1 MPAWPNCEWLL
12 FSMVC
17 VRVAISLCTS
27 NPTTTAT
34 PLTPSLRLTGS
45 VWGFRKP
52 LCWLLRLTHAHMH
65 AHTHM
70 KTRVEGCLVG
80 PSWHAVG
87 HQTVWSAIC
96 HNTGKN
102 NYIETVCLAV
112 HAARLDEATII
123 ILEEDANILKFKLQF
138 TFTSYPGRV
147 SLNNTH
153 GLLLLLISI
162 NLISH
167 QHPAQGIS
175 FVMCVFSHKDF
186 YSPRVDETHSN
197 SATC

>member
-1 MPAWPNCEWLL
+1 
-12 FSMVC
+12 
-17 VRVAISLCTS
+17 
-27 NPTTTAT
+27 
-34 PLTPSLRLTGS
+34 
-45 VWGFRKP
+45 
-52 LCWLLRLTHAHMH
+52 
-65 AHTHM
+65 M

-102 NYIETVCLAV
+102 NYIENVCLAV
-112 HAARLDEATII
+112 HAARLDEATVI

-138 TFTSYPGRV
+138 SFTSYPGRV
-147 SLNNTH
+147 SLNNTR
-153 GLLLLLISI
+153 GLFLLLISI

-175 FVMCVFSHKDF
+175 SFIVPEDLCNVCFLIRIFIVRK
-186 YSPRVDETHSN
+186 VNEAHSN
-197 SATC
+197 SATCKSKESML